1 MSERKHTLRI
11 LRNNTTHKPKLPV
24 RVESAAAVVR
34 ALFWSSSDRPRKL
47 RLVK

>member
-11 LRNNTTHKPKLPV
+11 LRNNTNSKPRQPA
-24 RVESAAAVVR
+24 RVDSAAAVVR
-34 ALFWSSSDRPRKL
+34 TLFWSSSDRPRRL